1 MLTIIYND
9 IILRYIDLMSSP
21 SSPHSARFAPNGDP
35 FTAISAVDENS
46 MYLWSQQQN
55 MPLTPGLRWV
65 KNKNGKFTK
74 QILSTGNS
82 LKALQYLYYQQSL
95 LDKQGIDVTI
105 EHQYHQGEK
114 WVYGYQC
121 DGYVK
126 INGKEIVYEFNGE
139 F

>member
-1 MLTIIYND
+1 
-9 IILRYIDLMSSP
+9 MSSP
-21 SSPHSARFAPNGDP
+21 SSPRSARFAPNGDP

-65 KNKNGKFTK
+65 KNKNEKFTK

-105 EHQYHQGEK
+105 DHQYHQGEK
-114 WVYGYQC
+114 WVYGYKC

-126 INGKEIVYEFNGE
+126 IGGKEIVFEFNG
-139 F
+139 

>member
-1 MLTIIYND
+1 MLF
-9 IILRYIDLMSSP
+9 LRYIDLMYSQ

-35 FTAISAVDENS
+35 FTIVAALDSNS
-46 MYLWSQQQN
+46 MYLWSTEQN

-65 KNKNGKFTK
+65 KNKKGKFTK
-74 QILSTGNS
+74 NILSTGNS
-82 LKALQYLYYQQSL
+82 FKALQFIYYQQSL
-95 LDKQGIDVTI
+95 LDKQGINVTI

-126 INGKEIVYEFNGE
+126 INGKEIVFEFNG
-139 F
+139 

>member
-1 MLTIIYND
+1 MLF
-9 IILRYIDLMSSP
+9 LRYIDLMHSQ

-35 FTAISAVDENS
+35 FTIVTALDSNS
-46 MYLWSQQQN
+46 MYLWSTEQN

-74 QILSTGNS
+74 NILSTGNS
-82 LKALQYLYYQQSL
+82 FKALQFIYYQQSL
-95 LDKQGIDVTI
+95 LDKQGVGATI

-114 WVYGYQC
+114 WVYGYKC

-126 INGKEIVYEFNGE
+126 IGGKEIVFEFNG
-139 F
+139 